1 MSHLKAALTALQFLS
16 QIPVFFKSPS
26 TEKEVG
32 LSLCYYP
39 LAGLLFGVLLYAGSW
54 LLSDAPVLVSAA
66 LILTG
71 WVWLSGALHLDGLAD
86 SADAWLG
93 GRGDPQRTLDI
104 MKDPTAGPVAVVV
117 LLLLLLLKFTLIHSL
132 LSSGQLGPLLLAP
145 VIGRMALPALLLST
159 PYVRQQGLGRWLLD
173 YAPRRAVWLQLGLIV
188 LGLLLVMPVLAMAI
202 FLSTGLMLWQLRR
215 WMIGRIG
222 GATGDTLG
230 GALEIIEVLVLL
242 VVVLLQLH
250 MPL

>member
-16 QIPVFFKSPS
+16 QIPVHFRSPS

-39 LAGLLFGVLLYAGSW
+39 LVGLLFGGLLYVAAW
-54 LLSDAPVLVSAA
+54 LLSGAPVLVSAA
-66 LILTG
+66 LLLIG

-86 SADAWLG
+86 SSDAWLG
-93 GRGDPQRTLDI
+93 GRGDPQRTLAI

-117 LLLLLLLKFTLIHSL
+117 LLLLLLLKFSLIHSL
-132 LSSGQLGPLLLAP
+132 LSAGQLWPLLLAP
-145 VIGRMALPALLLST
+145 MVGRMALPALLLST
-159 PYVRQQGLGRWLLD
+159 PYVRKQGLGRWLLD
-173 YAPRRAVWLQLGLIV
+173 YAPRRAVWLQLSLIG
-188 LGLLLVMPVLAMAI
+188 LGLLLYAPALALTVLPAV
-202 FLSTGLMLWQLRR
+202 GLMLWQLRR
-215 WMIGRIG
+215 WMICRIG

-230 GALEIIEVLVLL
+230 GALEITEVLVLL
-242 VVVLLQLH
+242 VIVLLQLH